1 MKTKRHGRRTRRGLE
16 TRTTATSKRRR
27 RRQRSLHLQLKKEVV
42 KPSYDRPRPNL
53 QGQRHHL
60 QAYRT
65 RETNANRTST
75 NRDCLPSEPRVAGA
89 RSQGDHQG
97 LSSENKIPTRAVQA
111 EDRTTT
117 KFTSNLHE
125 KTSQS
130 SCTGYHRQVDAQYD
144 EEVWHRHKHLQGPFC
159 KSSRCGGVQK
169 KRDVP

>member
-1 MKTKRHGRRTRRGLE
+1 MI
-16 TRTTATSKRRR
+16 
-27 RRQRSLHLQLKKEVV
+27 
-42 KPSYDRPRPNL
+42 DPNPTFKDNDIIFKL
-53 QGQRHHL
+53 
-60 QAYRT
+60 YRT
-65 RETNANRTST
+65 RKANANRTST
-75 NRDCLPSEPRVAGA
+75 NRDCLPSEPRIAGT
-89 RSQGDHQG
+89 RSQGDHQR

-125 KTSQS
+125 KASQS

>member
-1 MKTKRHGRRTRRGLE
+1 MAQAAEPKQHAAVL
-16 TRTTATSKRRR
+16 
-27 RRQRSLHLQLKKEVV
+27 
-42 KPSYDRPRPNL
+42 PREMIAPI
-53 QGQRHHL
+53 
-60 QAYRT
+60 A
-65 RETNANRTST
+65 
-75 NRDCLPSEPRVAGA
+75 
-89 RSQGDHQG
+89 DHQG

-130 SCTGYHRQVDAQYD
+130 SCTGYHCQVDAQYD